1 MLHQKFSPI
10 APRNLGVS
18 ICGLWTTAEREAKHF
33 KRQTARISKHWHFNG
48 AKRVKHSALSF
59 LPNRPSKTDLTR
71 IFLLSA
77 R

>member
-33 KRQTARISKHWHFNG
+33 KRQTARISK
-48 AKRVKHSALSF
+48 ALAFQWREKS
-59 LPNRPSKTDLTR
+59 
-71 IFLLSA
+71 
-77 R
+77 